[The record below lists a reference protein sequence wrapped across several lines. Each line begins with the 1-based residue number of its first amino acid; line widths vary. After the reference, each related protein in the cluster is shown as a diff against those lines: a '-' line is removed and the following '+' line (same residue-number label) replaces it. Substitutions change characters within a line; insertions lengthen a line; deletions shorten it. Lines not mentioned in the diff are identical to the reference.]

1 MGKYDAL
8 QRHLAAGSLSEWRAS
23 FAEIEAVLD
32 FPLPRS
38 AYVYPAWWSNDPT
51 GHSHSRAWLGAG
63 WKTARVDLQTQQVT
77 FLKAGV
83 ETVRQVRLPSASPSA
98 SLQTLHGALKGVIQM
113 VAGTDLTKPTGVHGS
128 SSGAR

>member
-8 QRHLAAGSLSEWRAS
+8 QRHLLAGSLSEWRAS

-38 AYVYPAWWSNDPT
+38 AYVYPAWWSNDAT

-77 FLKAGV
+77 FLKVGDEALKQV
-83 ETVRQVRLPSASPSA
+83 TSRQAPMR
-98 SLQTLHGALKGVIQM
+98 TLHGALKGVIQM
-113 VAGTDLTKPTGVHGS
+113 VAGTDLTKPTGAAG
-128 SSGAR
+128 GAKDGG